1 MSKRKDKLP
10 RYGVYAGLDLSL
22 AGTGGVLLDE
32 HGEVVSV
39 LAFSTSKKE
48 VEKAGKGGRDHILLS
63 PEVKQGD
70 ANAMW
75 ARTVF
80 VAHAIQDWMVTWADQ
95 SCWVAIE
102 DHAFGARGTSIYQ
115 LGHLHGLVRHMLQQY
130 GHKWLLVAPTEL
142 KAAVTG
148 KGNADKKAMMSVPTP
163 KLKQQEFGA
172 STRNNVVDAYWL
184 SRVMMA
190 YAECQTDKGTL
201 NTIPGSF
208 AKVLVPH
215 AKRPGLLARKLL
227 P

>member
-1 MSKRKDKLP
+1 MTKRRSKSTL
-10 RYGVYAGLDLSL
+10 GAYAGLDLSL
-22 AGTGGVLLDE
+22 AGTGGVLLNE
-32 HGEVVSV
+32 AGELVSV
-39 LAFSTSKKE
+39 LAFSTSKRE
-48 VEKAGKGGRDHILLS
+48 VQAAKKSEQHQLVLS

-70 ANAMW
+70 SKAMW

-80 VAHAIQDWMVTWADQ
+80 VQNTIKDWLKERAAPE
-95 SCWVAIE
+95 CWVAIE

-115 LGHLHGLVRHMLQQY
+115 LGHLHGLVRYGLQQI
-130 GHKWLLVAPTEL
+130 GMRWLLIAPTEL

-148 KGNADKKAMMSVPTP
+148 KGNADKNAMMKIPTP
-163 KLKQQEFGA
+163 KLDQKAFGA

-184 SRVMMA
+184 SRLMMA

-201 NTIPGSF
+201 HAVPGSF

-215 AKRPGLLARKLL
+215 AKRPGLMAREML